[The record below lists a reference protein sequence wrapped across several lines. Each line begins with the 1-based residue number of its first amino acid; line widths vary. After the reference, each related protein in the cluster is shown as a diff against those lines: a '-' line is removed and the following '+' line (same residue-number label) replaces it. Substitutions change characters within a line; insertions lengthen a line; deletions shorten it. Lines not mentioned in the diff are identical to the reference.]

1 MTRRQSGL
9 LPWPTRFVRTD
20 YEDEGHEK
28 LPRMLTR
35 IGLGPKGQGVPL
47 GVFGWADGL
56 PLGDTTSWRVTGDRL
71 KGTAFICQLKSRNNA
86 RFRVIQ
92 ASLSGLGRVERER
105 HRLLEL
111 WHGDRLGQDLDGAH
125 LLGPIND
132 SEIRGR

>member
-9 LPWPTRFVRTD
+9 LSWPTRFDRTG

-47 GVFGWADGL
+47 RVFWWADDL
-56 PLGDTTSWRVTGDRL
+56 PLGDTRSWRVTGNRL
-71 KGTAFICQLKSRNNA
+71 KGTALICQLKSRTNA
-86 RFRVIQ
+86 RFLVIQ
-92 ASLSGLGRVERER
+92 ASPSGSGRIEREC

-111 WHGDRLGQDLDGAH
+111 WRGDRLGENLDGAH
-125 LLGPIND
+125 LLRTIND